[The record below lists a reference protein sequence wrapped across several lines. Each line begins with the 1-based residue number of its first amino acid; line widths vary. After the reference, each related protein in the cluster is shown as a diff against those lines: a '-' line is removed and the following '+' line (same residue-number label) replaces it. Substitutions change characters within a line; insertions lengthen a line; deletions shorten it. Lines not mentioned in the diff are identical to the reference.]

1 VHFFS
6 CWALAMG
13 LALEHINQGML
24 QSLAPSRR
32 SSSPVESQAM
42 LLMVDIESAP
52 ESDRGYSETI
62 QESKVQDNDTVEP
75 ELQLH
80 SQLVNDEDDKDRD

>member
-1 VHFFS
+1 
-6 CWALAMG
+6 
-13 LALEHINQGML
+13 
-24 QSLAPSRR
+24 
-32 SSSPVESQAM
+32 
-42 LLMVDIESAP
+42 MVDIESAP